1 MPTPKP
7 SKELAR
13 IRRSLEQMKPRQ
25 DDAAK
30 FFRAYCGDYS
40 IKARKDLDSMT
51 DEVFLNFIFQNV
63 ENLMP
68 KILSGEPRGSVE
80 GKNEASEASA
90 ASMEAIGNY
99 WFKELGAKKHFEKA
113 LFDWFFGYA
122 GIKVGWEYEEEL
134 QEVEVPVL
142 DPMTGEPT
150 GEIELQEQPTVLKNK
165 PKIRWVNPWN
175 IIRDPDSESPEFDR
189 VRTERMLVTMTQLEA
204 MGDLDPKA
212 LEMIKP
218 GQIPLSMA
226 KLPFKNEQKT
236 ESEKEWVVLYET
248 WDAENNE
255 VRLLAENSEQYL
267 SVKPWPYEFE
277 VGEDRW
283 PITIIEG
290 KPSTESNYTM
300 SEYRAYWSQVT
311 ERNRVRTSL
320 QANARRMRPAWMNK
334 KGSGNTEKELDSFA
348 NRKSN
353 EIVSLTNPDGL
364 KQVEH
369 PAIPLDFYKYDE
381 IARDDL
387 QNTSASLDSRNDS
400 VANTATEASLQA
412 ASGNVRSIRKQ
423 QQFEE
428 FVSIV
433 FAKLCGLCQ
442 QYMDEAVAVKIK
454 KPTQPNELSWMHISQ
469 EEIQGEFNY
478 TVKPG
483 VMQHRNE
490 ALHRQQVLKWAELMA
505 SNQYVRQ
512 EKLARIVTISNE
524 LDPDDLLKTAQEVE
538 QEQSKKP
545 PQDPNIKFK
554 DIDPAFAPPQVQL
567 ALLQAAF
574 AQNGVKPPQMP
585 QPGQLGQVP
594 GGPTDGPPPG
604 GGGLTP
610 PSSGLSGLEPNQAPP
625 PMEGADL
632 PPANPVLPMSEFQ
645 GGQT

>member
-25 DDAAK
+25 EDAAR

-40 IKARKDLDSMT
+40 QKTRKELDSMT
-51 DEVFLNFIFQNV
+51 DEVFLNFVFQNV

-90 ASMEAIGNY
+90 ASMEATGNY

-122 GIKVGWEYEEEL
+122 CVKVGWEYEEEIE
-134 QEVEVPVL
+134 QVEAPVL
-142 DPMTGEPT
+142 DPATGMET
-150 GEIELQEQPTVLKNK
+150 GQTELVEQPKVIKNK
-165 PKIRWVNPWN
+165 PKIRWVSPWN
-175 IIRDPDSESPEFDR
+175 LLRDPDAESPEFDT
-189 VRTERMLVTMTQLEA
+189 VRTERMLVKVSQLEA
-204 MGDLDPKA
+204 MGDLDEKA

-218 GQIPLSMA
+218 SQIPVSMA

-236 ESEKEWVVLYET
+236 DSEKEWVVLYET
-248 WDAENNE
+248 WDIENNE
-255 VRLLAENSEQYL
+255 VRLIAENCEQYL

-290 KPSTESNYTM
+290 KQSTESNYSM
-300 SEYRAYWSQVT
+300 SEYRAYWSQIV

-320 QANARRMRPAWMNK
+320 QSNARRMRPAWMNK
-334 KGSGNTEKELDSFA
+334 KGSGNTEKELNDFA

-428 FVSIV
+428 FVAIV

-442 QYMDEAVAVKIK
+442 QFMDEAVAVKIK

-469 EEIQGEFNY
+469 EDIQGEFNY

-490 ALHRQQVLKWAELMA
+490 ALHRQQVLKYGELMA
-505 SNQYVRQ
+505 NNPYVRQ
-512 EKLARIVTISNE
+512 DKLAKLLTEANE
-524 LDPDDLLKTAQEVE
+524 LDPDELLKTPKEFAE
-538 QEQSKKP
+538 EQSNKP

-554 DIDPAFAPPQVQL
+554 DIDPALAPPQVQL

-574 AQNGVKPPQMP
+574 AQNGVKPPQLP
-585 QPGQLGQVP
+585 QPGQPGQGAP
-594 GGPTDGPPPG
+594 MDGMPPN

-610 PSSGLSGLEPNQAPP
+610 PEGGLPGMELNAAPP
-625 PMEGADL
+625 PMEGAE
-632 PPANPVLPMSEFQ
+632 PPPMNPIQPASEFE
-645 GGQT
+645 GGSQF